1 MQTRSHVDKCAAPTP
16 NPPRPLVPRAPFSS
30 EYCPQDVQQACTTT
44 EEAKSDMDL
53 FPHVAI
59 GM

>member
-1 MQTRSHVDKCAAPTP
+1 MQTQSHVDKCCHSVLPH
-16 NPPRPLVPRAPFSS
+16 LVPPGQLSFSS
-30 EYCPQDVQQACTTT
+30 EYCPTDVQQACTTT

-53 FPHVAI
+53 FPHISI